1 MEGSSIVLEPNI
13 WVLCF
18 HWEGNG
24 NPLHYSCLA
33 HPMDRGASWTTVHGV
48 SKSQTSM
55 STHTSSYITTVQ
67 FLHLVPAVSTRLSH
81 CKRSFSPFV
90 ISKKS
95 VKWYFGFPFPS
106 LLCFL
111 PLKWYHLHIWGC
123 WYFSWQSWCQL
134 VLHPAW
140 HFSWCTLHI
149 SKISRVT
156 KYSLDILLSQ
166 F

>member
-1 MEGSSIVLEPNI
+1 MQEMEEMQVWSLGQEEPLEKEMETHSIILAWHIPWTGEP
-13 WVLCF
+13 
-18 HWEGNG
+18 HG
-24 NPLHYSCLA
+24 LH
-33 HPMDRGASWTTVHGV
+33 TVHGV

-67 FLHLVPAVSTRLSH
+67 FLHLIPAVSTRLSH
-81 CKRSFSPFV
+81 CKGSFSPFV

-123 WYFSWQSWCQL
+123 WYFSWKSWFQL

-149 SKISRVT
+149 S
-156 KYSLDILLSQ
+156 
-166 F
+166 